1 MEDYAIIVLAA
12 GGSSRMGKAKQLLH
26 ISAKT
31 LLMHTIDEARNIL
44 PDAVYVVT
52 GAHATSIEVE
62 LNESHVHLC
71 YNPNWQEGMASS
83 IKSGLKA
90 ALQANPAI
98 KGCLICVCDQPFLST
113 AILSGLISKHKEN
126 SSAIIASA
134 YRDTIGVPV
143 LFDRQ
148 FFPLLMELKGQE
160 GAKKLLNSKYQQVVH
175 VPFPKGDIDIDTP
188 DDYANLLGMQP
199 T

>member
-1 MEDYAIIVLAA
+1 MEDYALIILAA
-12 GGSSRMGKAKQLLH
+12 GSSNRMGKAKQLLH
-26 ISAKT
+26 IGAKT

-44 PDAVYVVT
+44 PDTVYVVT

-62 LNESHVHLC
+62 LNKAHVHLC
-71 YNPNWQEGMASS
+71 YNPDWQEGMASS

-90 ALQANPAI
+90 VLQANPAT

-126 SSAIIASA
+126 TSAIIASA
-134 YRDTIGVPV
+134 YRNTIGVPV

-148 FFPLLMELKGQE
+148 FFPLLMDLKGQE
-160 GAKKLLNSKYQQVVH
+160 GAKKLLNSRYQQVVH
-175 VPFPKGDIDIDTP
+175 VLFPKGDIDIDTP
-188 DDYANLLGMQP
+188 EDYDNLLSAQP